1 MGLPEDR
8 FHRHSLGQ
16 LLARS
21 IQLLRQEW
29 QAFFQLTAIVI
40 LPAVVFNAIC
50 FKHLHTTLMAAFVGV
65 GVENINDY
73 DNYNNNNN
81 DTDQAAAAIN
91 DVSQQM
97 MAMLRNVIW
106 IFIVVMVLVT
116 IVKAAMIRTTVQ
128 SFLRTRVS
136 LATNLRHGVD
146 RFPHMCLWFLIYVVG
161 VIAYAIVVGIVLGLI
176 MLVAYFL
183 LGQDL
188 ASICYIV
195 LQVGNLFLTYYIT
208 LVLVFCMPTIVV
220 ERVSALKSFVRA
232 WEMADGHRCM
242 ILCTLLSLL
251 LASIIFFAI
260 EYLIF
265 GGFGWTALA
274 VVHGISLLFWF
285 PMGTIATTMLYL
297 NIRVDKEGCNAE
309 VLKSELDK
317 GDADL
322 GLVPTS
328 EHGADTYHTV
338 PVHDDEHHVQQVL
351 GAPLVP
357 SAPEDSKKEM
367 V

>member
-40 LPAVVFNAIC
+40 LPSVVFNAIC
-50 FKHLHTTLMAAFVGV
+50 FKHLH
-65 GVENINDY
+65 NK
-73 DNYNNNNN
+73 N

-91 DVSQQM
+91 DLPQQM
-97 MAMLRNVIW
+97 MAMLNVIW
-106 IFIVVMVLVT
+106 IFIVGVGMVLMA

-136 LATNLRHGVD
+136 LATNLRHGVN
-146 RFPHMCLWFLIYVVG
+146 RFPHLCLWFLICVVG
-161 VIAYAIVVGIVLGLI
+161 VIVYVIVVATVVTLI
-176 MLVAYFL
+176 MLVPDFL

-188 ASICYIV
+188 ASICYVV
-195 LQVGNLFLTYYIT
+195 LQVGYLFLTSYIT

-251 LASIIFFAI
+251 LVSIIFYAI

-265 GGFGWTALA
+265 GGFGRTAWA
-274 VVHGISLLFWF
+274 IVEGISLLFLF
-285 PMGTIATTMLYL
+285 PMRAIATTMLYL
-297 NIRVDKEGCNAE
+297 NIRVDKEGYNAD

-328 EHGADTYHTV
+328 EHGADTYRAV
-338 PVHDDEHHVQQVL
+338 PVDDDEHHVQQVRA
-351 GAPLVP
+351 APLVP